1 MQERYLGDTHD
12 FSKFIFLKF
21 LSNQFRKKIGLN
33 WYLVDTNNLGDKEK
47 KLNDG
52 ENRNYLFKK
61 KICNLD
67 KKLIDEILEFN
78 PKKNRNLV
86 NFTKKTHLKK
96 FVNFYN
102 KTLNREN
109 RQEWFEES
117 LLFFKTSEIIF
128 LDPDNGLKPKSVREN
143 SKMSIKYVLNNEL
156 KQINESGKS
165 VIFCQFQS
173 FSSSHKKMLKDKIQ
187 TLKNDTGLNV
197 NCPIIRN
204 RTAPNTFFIS
214 IAIEKHKIRLCNAIK
229 KYSKKNKIIELVN
242 F

>member
-12 FSKFIFLKF
+12 FNKFIFLKF
-21 LSNQFRKKIGLN
+21 LSNQFKKKIGLN
-33 WYLVDTNNLGDKEK
+33 WYLVNTSNLGDKEK

-52 ENRNYLFKK
+52 ENRDYLFKK
-61 KICNLD
+61 KISNLD
-67 KKLIDEILEFN
+67 KKLINELLEFN
-78 PKKNRNLV
+78 SKQNRNLV
-86 NFTKKTHLKK
+86 DFTKKTHLKK
-96 FVNFYN
+96 FVKFYN

-109 RQEWFEES
+109 RQEWFKES

-156 KQINESGKS
+156 KQINKSGKS
-165 VIFCQFQS
+165 LIFCQFQS
-173 FSSSHKKMLKDKIQ
+173 FSSPHKKMLKDKVQI
-187 TLKNDTGLNV
+187 LKNDIGLNV

-204 RTAPNTFFIS
+204 RTAPNTFFIP
-214 IAIEKHKIRLCNAIK
+214 IAVEKHKIELCNAIK
-229 KYSKKNKIIELVN
+229 NYSKKNEIIELVN